1 MGLYPVEYWP
11 LFPIT
16 FYFKRFNLQWKKHDL
31 HNNRN
36 KTLQDK
42 NRCHALSKET
52 LIYRVA
58 IMSEKMVG
66 SWHSTFLHCSEIR
79 TPSDEQWLIY
89 VPFSSYF
96 VLSSHFV
103 VSTNS
108 TCPFLSFHVP
118 HLILCSQSKPREDKA
133 GTGRK
138 AQKEVRIHEILTVLS
153 FLLSKPQRR
162 CPFLTPNYP
171 SSWNSIL
178 FVPPLGTDLPPTC

>member
-1 MGLYPVEYWP
+1 MICITTEIRLYRTRTGAMRWVRKPSFIGW
-11 LFPIT
+11 LSC
-16 FYFKRFNLQWKKHDL
+16 QKKWWG
-31 HNNRN
+31 
-36 KTLQDK
+36 
-42 NRCHALSKET
+42 
-52 LIYRVA
+52 VA
-58 IMSEKMVG
+58 ILLFSIAVKSGPLLMNSG
-66 SWHSTFLHCSEIR
+66 SSMF
-79 TPSDEQWLIY
+79 

-162 CPFLTPNYP
+162 CPFLMPNYP